1 MISFALTD
9 EQREFQALAHRF
21 AEKTIRPIAHEA
33 DEAEQVPWEVLEKAH
48 QAGLLSYHLPESYG
62 GGGVESVLARAIVDE
77 ELSWGCAGVCT
88 IIGGLGLCTT
98 PILLAGSEDQ
108 KLKYLTRFCDP
119 GKVTL
124 GAFALT
130 EPSAGSDAAGIITQA
145 RREGDKYILNGYK
158 TFITNASI
166 AEIMVVF
173 ATVDVSLGLRGIT
186 AFIVERDW
194 PGVIPGKPEKKLGIR
209 ASDTASLAFEEV
221 EVPRENR
228 LGEEGEGF
236 QIAMRTF
243 DSSRTHIAAS
253 AVGLAR
259 AAFEYS
265 RDYAQERT
273 QFGKP
278 ITEFQGVSFLLAD
291 MAAQIDAARLLT
303 WRAAWLADQGL
314 PCTTES
320 SMAKMVAG
328 DVAMQ
333 VTTDAVQILGGYG
346 YMREYPVEKWMRD
359 AKIMQ
364 IYEGTAQIQ
373 RLVIAKRLQGERTR
387 SPA

>member
-21 AEKTIRPIAHEA
+21 ADRTIRPVAPQA

-48 QAGLLSYHLPESYG
+48 QTGLLTFHLPEAYG

-77 ELSWGCAGVCT
+77 ELSWGCAGVGT
-88 IIGGLGLCTT
+88 IIGSLGLCAT
-98 PILLAGSEDQ
+98 PILLAGSEEQ
-108 KLKYLTRFCDP
+108 KLRYLSRFCEP
-119 GKVTL
+119 SKVTL

-145 RREGDKYILNGYK
+145 RREGSKYILNGYK
-158 TFITNASI
+158 AFISNAGI

-173 ATVDVSLGLRGIT
+173 ATVDISLGLRGIT

-194 PGVIPGKPEKKLGIR
+194 PGLVPGKQEKKLGIR
-209 ASDTASLAFEEV
+209 ASHTASLAFEEV
-221 EVPRENR
+221 EVPVENR
-228 LGEEGEGF
+228 LGEEGQGF
-236 QIAMRTF
+236 EIAMRTF
-243 DSSRTHIAAS
+243 DTSRTLIAAA
-253 AVGLAR
+253 AVGVAR
-259 AAFEYS
+259 AAFEYA
-265 RDYAQERT
+265 RDYAEERI

-278 ITEFQGVSFLLAD
+278 IASFQGVSFPLAD

-303 WRAAWLADQGL
+303 WRAAWLADQEL
-314 PCTTES
+314 PCAAES
-320 SMAKMVAG
+320 SMAKLIAG

-373 RLVIAKRLQGERTR
+373 RLIIAKQMQ
-387 SPA
+387 SAPWPVPA